1 MPDLD
6 LESFRQEFESSYEEP
21 ETTETEEVETEE
33 EPEQVEETQTETQT
47 EESEEEEQQEEEEEG
62 QSQQSEQPKKQS
74 KEENSAFAEMRR
86 QNEALKRQAAIV
98 EKAAARAN
106 MTVDQYLAAVEE
118 QEAQERA
125 QAQGIPVE
133 VLRRLEQSESQ
144 LSTLTIQAAQ
154 DKYLADVKMTQAK
167 LGFTDQE
174 AEAVFKFLGENG
186 YVNPQTRTPIIPFE
200 QAYKLA
206 NFDSIMERKLKEDNQ
221 KRLTEKQQR
230 QRNTALPHTNVSTTS
245 NQTVE
250 DEITDDF
257 VMKRLKERN
266 LIF

>member
-1 MPDLD
+1 MNMPDLD

-21 ETTETEEVETEE
+21 EQPEEVETEE
-33 EPEQVEETQTETQT
+33 ESETVEEQPETV
-47 EESEEEEQQEEEEEG
+47 EERPEETQEEEEE
-62 QSQQSEQPKKQS
+62 QPEEEEPQQLKKQS

-86 QNEALKRQAAIV
+86 QNEALKKQAAIV
-98 EKAAARAN
+98 EKAAARAG
-106 MTVDQYLAAVEE
+106 MSVDQYLVAVEE

-125 QAQGIPVE
+125 EKQGIPVE
-133 VLRRLEQSESQ
+133 VLRRLETSENQ
-144 LSTLTIQAAQ
+144 LSRLTIQAAQ
-154 DKYLADVKMTQAK
+154 DKYLADVKMTQSK

-174 AEAVFKFLGENG
+174 AEAVFRFLGENG

-206 NFDSIMERKLKEDNQ
+206 NFDTLMERKLKEDNQ

-230 QRNTALPHTNVSTTS
+230 QRNTALPHTNAGAPPTT
-245 NQTVE
+245 TIE
-250 DEITDDF
+250 EEISDNF

-266 LIF
+266 LLF